1 MNSYTYFFTLILI
14 FFYIKVSFSNQP
26 VKFDNA
32 AYQLSVPKILDLEDK
47 KLYLKI
53 RSLQIEGNW
62 SEVDKKVKLLKDKIL
77 LGHIDYDKL
86 MHPNKYKS
94 SYDELSEWLIKY
106 NDFPIVMQ
114 RRVYSL
120 MMKRSSDP
128 KKINNEK
135 NNVVEST
142 SEAPS
147 LDQNIEVSKISR
159 NEAIEN
165 EDRVQFEN
173 STVIGSISLV
183 GASIDDLTF
192 KKYTNTLNG
201 DDNVVLLNPK
211 KVEDGYYIETGWATA
226 NKNINL
232 PNSKTIWTIEGNNKL
247 TPNSPIKLS
256 WTNDQNIKF
265 IKDISIDDQY
275 LFKVNQT
282 IINNSEKTYNFYPYG
297 QIIRN
302 IAPEIIDFFILHEG
316 LIGVFDDQ
324 LVEEDYDDI
333 EEKKFSINADKGWLG
348 ITDKYWIT
356 SLIPQENR
364 KFRTDFDYKNK
375 FRANFI
381 ETSATE
387 IGANETKSNEI
398 KIIIA
403 AKEVDII
410 DGYAENLN
418 ISKYD
423 LAIDWGWF
431 YFLVKPLFFVI
442 DYFFELTGNF
452 GIAIILI
459 TICIRIVFFPL
470 ANYSFKS
477 MAKMKVLQPEMTRL
491 KELHKE
497 DKMKLQQEMMALY
510 KKEKVNPVS
519 GCLPIFIQI
528 PFFFAIYKVLFV
540 TLEMRHQPFYG
551 WIKDLSERDPTSI
564 FNLFG
569 LIPWDPPSF
578 LLIGVWPC
586 LMGLSMYL
594 QQKLNPTPPDPIQA
608 KIFAFFPLFLT
619 VILAP
624 FPSGLVIY
632 WTINNILT
640 MAQQYVIIKRTT
652 VKTAQ

>member
-1 MNSYTYFFTLILI
+1 VDSKNVIAAISLSAAVIILYGLFFA
-14 FFYIKVSFSNQP
+14 P
-26 VKFDNA
+26 
-32 AYQLSVPKILDLEDK
+32 PP
-47 KLYLKI
+47 
-53 RSLQIEGNW
+53 
-62 SEVDKKVKLLKDKIL
+62 
-77 LGHIDYDKL
+77 
-86 MHPNKYKS
+86 PNP
-94 SYDELSEWLIKY
+94 D
-106 NDFPIVMQ
+106 Q
-114 RRVYSL
+114 
-120 MMKRSSDP
+120 
-128 KKINNEK
+128 INNEK
-135 NNVVEST
+135 NKIEQSGN
-142 SEAPS
+142 EAPS
-147 LDQNIEVSKISR
+147 LDQNVEVSKLSR
-159 NEAIEN
+159 EEAIEN
-165 EDRVQFEN
+165 EDRINFEN

-211 KVEDGYYIETGWATA
+211 KIENGYYVETGWATT
-226 NKNINL
+226 NKDINV
-232 PNSKTIWTIEGNNKL
+232 PNSKSVWKLEGNNKL
-247 TPNSPIKLS
+247 SPNSPVKIS

-265 IKDISIDDQY
+265 VKDISIDDQY
-275 LFKVNQT
+275 LFKVKQT

-302 IAPEIIDFFILHEG
+302 IAPDVTDFYILHEG

-333 EEKKFSINADKGWLG
+333 EEKKFSVNADKGWLG

-387 IGANETKSNEI
+387 VGANETKSNEI
-398 KIIIA
+398 RIIIA

-431 YFLVKPLFFVI
+431 YFIVKPLFFVI
-442 DYFFELTGNF
+442 DYFFKLTGNF

-470 ANYSFKS
+470 ANYSFRS
-477 MAKMKVLQPEMTRL
+477 MAKMKVLQTEMTRL

-528 PFFFAIYKVLFV
+528 PFFFAIYKMLFV
-540 TLEMRHQPFYG
+540 TIEMRHQPFFG
-551 WIKDLSERDPTSI
+551 WIKDLSEKDPTSI
-564 FNLFG
+564 FNIFG

-578 LLIGVWPC
+578 LIIGAWPVA
-586 LMGLSMYL
+586 MGITMWL
-594 QQKLNPTPPDPIQA
+594 QQKLNPTPPDPVQA
-608 KIFAFFPLFLT
+608 KIFMFFPLFLT

-640 MAQQYVIIKRTT
+640 MAQQYVIMKRTT
-652 VKTAQ
+652 VKTQ

>member
-1 MNSYTYFFTLILI
+1 MDSKNVIAAISLSAAVIILYGLFFA
-14 FFYIKVSFSNQP
+14 P
-26 VKFDNA
+26 
-32 AYQLSVPKILDLEDK
+32 PP
-47 KLYLKI
+47 
-53 RSLQIEGNW
+53 
-62 SEVDKKVKLLKDKIL
+62 
-77 LGHIDYDKL
+77 
-86 MHPNKYKS
+86 PNP
-94 SYDELSEWLIKY
+94 DLIK
-106 NDFPIVMQ
+106 NE
-114 RRVYSL
+114 
-120 MMKRSSDP
+120 
-128 KKINNEK
+128 NN
-135 NNVVEST
+135 ST
-142 SEAPS
+142 VQSTDEAPS
-147 LDQNIEVSKISR
+147 LDQNVEVSKISR
-159 NEAIEN
+159 GEAIEN
-165 EDRVQFEN
+165 EDRIIFEN
-173 STVIGSISLV
+173 SSIVGSISLV

-192 KKYTNTLNG
+192 KKYTETING

-211 KVEDGYYIETGWATA
+211 KIENGYYVETGWATT
-226 NKNINL
+226 NKNIKV
-232 PNSKTIWTIEGNNKL
+232 PNSKSTWEVEGNNKL
-247 TPNSPIKLS
+247 SPNSPIKLS

-265 IKDISIDDQY
+265 VKDISIDDQY
-275 LFKVNQT
+275 LFRVNQT

-302 IAPEIIDFFILHEG
+302 QAPDVTDFYILHEG

-333 EEKKFSINADKGWLG
+333 EDKKFSVNADKGWLG

-387 IGANETKSNEI
+387 VGANETKSNLI

-403 AKEVDII
+403 AKEVDVI
-410 DGYAENLN
+410 DGYAESEN
-418 ISKYD
+418 INKYD

-431 YFLVKPLFFVI
+431 YWIVKNLFFVV

-459 TICIRIVFFPL
+459 TVCIRIVFFPL
-470 ANYSFKS
+470 ANYSFRS
-477 MAKMKVLQPEMTRL
+477 MAKMKVLQPEMARL
-491 KELHKE
+491 KDLYKE

-528 PFFFAIYKVLFV
+528 PFFFAIYKMLFV
-540 TLEMRHQPFYG
+540 TIEMRHQPFFG
-551 WIKDLSERDPTSI
+551 WISDLSEKDPTTI

-578 LLIGVWPC
+578 LIIGVWPIA
-586 LMGLSMYL
+586 MGVTMWL
-594 QQKLNPTPPDPIQA
+594 QQKLNPAPQDPVQA
-608 KIFAFFPLFLT
+608 KIFMFFPLFLT

-632 WTINNILT
+632 WTFNNILT
-640 MAQQYVIIKRTT
+640 MAQQYVIMKRTT
-652 VKTAQ
+652 VKTIQ